1 MNNPTFDDAISNGLP
16 DDIFRVFFGIKVK
29 FDTDV
34 AEGDTGVREGKTTDT
49 CFDDVLTEAAN

>member
-1 MNNPTFDDAISNGLP
+1 MHDAAFDDAVADGLP
-16 DDIFRVFFGIKVK
+16 DDVFCVLLGVEVK